1 MSKKKIVII
10 GGSGS
15 IGSSIAREI
24 SSEKFEPHL
33 IGRNFSSL
41 KKVSEELN
49 CSYEVADVTNTD
61 NLTKALRNCGEDIFG
76 LAYCAGSIDLK
87 PLSSTHENDYIES
100 FKVNALGAL
109 IAIKTTR
116 NVLKKN
122 NGSILLFS
130 SIAAKNGFMNHS
142 VISASKG
149 AIEGLTVSLAAE
161 LTPEIKVNCIA
172 PSLTETGMT
181 KSIISNKDIKKA
193 IELLHPIPRIGQPT
207 DHSKL
212 ASYLL
217 CDHNNWITGQI
228 FNIDGGRSTI
238 RRKG

>member
-1 MSKKKIVII
+1 MSKKKNVII

-15 IGSSIAREI
+15 IGSSIAKEI

-61 NLTKALRNCGEDIFG
+61 NLTKALENCGEDIFG

-87 PLSSTHENDYIES
+87 PLSSAHENDYLES
-100 FKVNALGAL
+100 FKVNTLGA
-109 IAIKTTR
+109 ITSIKTIK
-116 NVLKKN
+116 NILKKN

-130 SIAAKNGFMNHS
+130 SIAVKNGFMNHT
-142 VISASKG
+142 VISSSKG

-161 LTPEIKVNCIA
+161 LAPEIRVNCIA
-172 PSLTETGMT
+172 PSLTETCMT
-181 KSIISNKDIKKA
+181 KSITSNDNIKKA
-193 IELLHPIPRIGQPT
+193 IELLHPIPRIGQPN
-207 DHSKL
+207 DHRKL

-217 CDHNNWITGQI
+217 CDNNRCITGQI
-228 FNIDGGRSTI
+228 FNIDGGRSTR
-238 RRKG
+238 RRKA

>member
-15 IGSSIAREI
+15 IGSSIAKEI
-24 SSEKFEPHL
+24 SSDKFEPHL

-61 NLTKALRNCGEDIFG
+61 NLTKALENCGEDIFG

-87 PLSSTHENDYIES
+87 PLSSAHENDYIES
-100 FKVNALGAL
+100 FKVNALGA
-109 IAIKTTR
+109 ITSIKTIK
-116 NVLKKN
+116 NILKKN

-130 SIAAKNGFMNHS
+130 SIAVKNGFMNHT
-142 VISASKG
+142 VISSSKG

-161 LTPEIKVNCIA
+161 LAPEIRVNCIA
-172 PSLTETGMT
+172 PSLT
-181 KSIISNKDIKKA
+181 KSKIAEPMLKNKLIAEGIAKA
-193 IELLHPIPRIGQPT
+193 HPMKRIGEGKDAAAMAKFLLT
-207 DHSKL
+207 DES
-212 ASYLL
+212 S
-217 CDHNNWITGQI
+217 WITGQI
-228 FNIDGGRSTI
+228 IGVDGGRSKLT
-238 RRKG
+238 